1 VAIIDGMDI
10 TELTGF
16 MTYPEDINQV
26 SSVLTLLLQ
35 QQKHP
40 LTEQRVKQALKQAM
54 EVNGFKEFDYSGRV
68 IEVK

>member
-1 VAIIDGMDI
+1 
-10 TELTGF
+10 

-26 SSVLTLLLQ
+26 SSVLTILLQ

-40 LTEQRVKQALKQAM
+40 LNEQRVKQALKQAM

>member
-1 VAIIDGMDI
+1 MDI
-10 TELTGF
+10 TELSGF

-26 SSVLTLLLQ
+26 SSVLTILLQ

-40 LTEQRVKQALKQAM
+40 LNEQRVKQALKQAM